1 MDPATPYRPPIEDKD
16 GWSTWPMWALMD
28 NFGDI
33 IANSAAPFNMNIRID
48 DADLHS
54 EADVASKA

>member
-1 MDPATPYRPPIEDKD
+1 
-16 GWSTWPMWALMD
+16 MWALMD